1 MVLKNLIWFMPET
14 MFLIHIFKSYCPYFA
29 LNTFNNSVLAFS
41 SEKWREILKSGTCA
55 GAGDFCVAWE
65 AHGGALVA
73 HLSILLILAPP
84 SG

>member
-1 MVLKNLIWFMPET
+1 MLPPLVPRLT
-14 MFLIHIFKSYCPYFA
+14 MFLIHIFKILLPIFCLS
-29 LNTFNNSVLAFS
+29 TFNNSVLAFS

-73 HLSILLILAPP
+73 HLSIPLILAPP